1 MSNSNKNF
9 GVISV
14 VLVAGCIVTGISLGV
29 RATMGI
35 YLDPITSELGVGS
48 GSFGLAIAIQNI
60 VWGFGQPIAGGLAD
74 RFGTARVLVAGA
86 ALYAFGLLVAREA
99 QSVTALNLG
108 LGLLMGLGLAGLSF
122 SVILAAI
129 GRSVSDSKRAIAM
142 ATVTACGS
150 LGQFVMVPLSQL
162 LINSFGWRQSLITGI
177 VLVCVAACAAR
188 PLRSSNSTTGGGPN
202 EPLRIVLKS
211 AFGHKSYVLLLAGFF
226 VCGFHVT
233 FIGVH
238 LPKYLEDVGQST
250 QIAALA
256 LGMIGLF
263 NIGGTI
269 AIGAISGTYGNT
281 KLLSSLYLVRGLVF
295 ALIAISPMSPV
306 LALVSAAVIGIVWL
320 STVPLTS
327 AIVLKQFG
335 PTNAGT
341 LFGFVFL
348 SHQIGAFIGT
358 YGAGLVRDA
367 VGSYELFWWI
377 SSFLGFTAAIIH
389 MYIDESP
396 VEQVV
401 IASDTTEVI
410 RS

>member
-1 MSNSNKNF
+1 M
-9 GVISV
+9 
-14 VLVAGCIVTGISLGV
+14 LLG
-29 RATMGI
+29 
-35 YLDPITSELGVGS
+35 
-48 GSFGLAIAIQNI
+48 
-60 VWGFGQPIAGGLAD
+60 
-74 RFGTARVLVAGA
+74 
-86 ALYAFGLLVAREA
+86 
-99 QSVTALNLG
+99 
-108 LGLLMGLGLAGLSF
+108 
-122 SVILAAI
+122 
-129 GRSVSDSKRAIAM
+129 
-142 ATVTACGS
+142 
-150 LGQFVMVPLSQL
+150 
-162 LINSFGWRQSLITGI
+162 
-177 VLVCVAACAAR
+177 
-188 PLRSSNSTTGGGPN
+188 
-202 EPLRIVLKS
+202 
-211 AFGHKSYVLLLAGFF
+211 GFF

-256 LGMIGLF
+256 LGLIGLF